1 MSKKRSRIVIPRE
14 VLLVEIERHCAD
26 EKCNA
31 RTRIG
36 LTKAEAR
43 LYDGF
48 ECERCERWNE
58 DGLNERDIPDWWEE
72 LTITGL
78 DTLRV
83 HKLAA
88 DTPDMNASGEGG
100 GVVARLSDAWQ
111 RKARREGRQEG
122 APEDEAESRDRGDEP
137 V

>member
-1 MSKKRSRIVIPRE
+1 MLKKRSRIVIPRE

-31 RTRIG
+31 RTRVG
-36 LTKAEAR
+36 LTKTEAQ

-58 DGLNERDIPDWWEE
+58 DGLTERDIPDWWEE

-78 DTLRV
+78 DTLR
-83 HKLAA
+83 AA
-88 DTPDMNASGEGG
+88 NHAAGNTPEMNQEGESGGNS
-100 GVVARLSDAWQ
+100 VVARLSEAWQ
-111 RKARREGRQEG
+111 SRTRREGRRDAKD
-122 APEDEAESRDRGDEP
+122 APDDEGDEP